1 MPGFYDK
8 DIARIVAILRK
19 ETQKWQHPVVTEYS
33 INFKNPFYVL
43 ISCIL
48 SLRTQDQTT
57 RLASRRLFSLV
68 NTPQKILKLSTKQI
82 EKAIYPVGFY
92 HTKAKNIKYICRDLL
107 EKFNTKVPNTLEDL
121 LSLKGVGR
129 KTANLVLTEGF
140 NLPGVCV
147 DTHVH
152 RISNRLGFVKT
163 KIPFETEFALR
174 KKLAPKFWKEY
185 NPLLVKWGQNICK
198 PVSPLCSICK
208 INQYCLK
215 IGVTIH
221 R

>member
-1 MPGFYDK
+1 MIKIG
-8 DIARIVAILRK
+8 RIIAILRR
-19 ETQKWQHPVVTEYS
+19 ETKSWLDPVVTEYS

-48 SLRTQDQTT
+48 SLRTKDQTT
-57 RLASRRLFSLV
+57 RKASQKLLSLA
-68 NTPQKILKLSTKQI
+68 NTPQKIVKLSIKTI
-82 EKAIYPVGFY
+82 ENAIYPVGFY
-92 HTKAKNIKYICRDLL
+92 HTKAKNIKVMCRDLIKRFKA
-107 EKFNTKVPNTLEDL
+107 EVPDNLEDL

-129 KTANLVLTEGF
+129 KTANLVLTEGY
-140 NLPGVCV
+140 NLPGICV

-163 KIPFETEFALR
+163 NSPLETEFTLR
-174 KKLAPKFWKEY
+174 KKLPLKFWKEY
-185 NPLLVKWGQNICK
+185 NPLIVKWGQNICK

-208 INQYCLK
+208 INKYCLK
-215 IGVTIH
+215 IDVTKH